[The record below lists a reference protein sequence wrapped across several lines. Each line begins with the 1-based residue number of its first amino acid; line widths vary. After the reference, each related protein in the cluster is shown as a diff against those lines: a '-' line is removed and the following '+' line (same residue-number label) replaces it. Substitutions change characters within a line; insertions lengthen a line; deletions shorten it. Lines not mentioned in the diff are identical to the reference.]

1 MELTVYRQ
9 SSKQRP
15 DGTIVYKGEDARP
28 FVDDQIFFVIEV
40 LVLLFA
46 FKSIKNLNIML
57 RFFNAEDGT

>member
-28 FVDDQIFFVIEV
+28 FVDDQIFLLRMDWAAQQLSVIS
-40 LVLLFA
+40 
-46 FKSIKNLNIML
+46 KSIQICLIERN
-57 RFFNAEDGT
+57 

>member
-1 MELTVYRQ
+1 MV
-9 SSKQRP
+9 
-15 DGTIVYKGEDARP
+15 
-28 FVDDQIFFVIEV
+28 DQIFLVIEE